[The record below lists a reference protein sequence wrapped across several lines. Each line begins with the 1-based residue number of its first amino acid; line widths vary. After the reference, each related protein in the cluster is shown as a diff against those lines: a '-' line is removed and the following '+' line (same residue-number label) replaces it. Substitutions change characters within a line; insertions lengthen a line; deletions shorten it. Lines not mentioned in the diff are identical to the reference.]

1 MQTVFP
7 LAILASLLWLAGA
20 SCSGSASNHPKT
32 SKQQACDHAVLS
44 VTYETVMQQVEEIA
58 KKDKDLMRL
67 DIGEKASQFRS
78 VIIEWV
84 LDNVKFWSSEIK
96 KKFIFL

>member
-1 MQTVFP
+1 MIRIQTVFP

-44 VTYETVMQQVEEIA
+44 VTYESVMQQGGNCEE
-58 KKDKDLMRL
+58 RQGL
-67 DIGEKASQFRS
+67 DAS
-78 VIIEWV
+78 
-84 LDNVKFWSSEIK
+84 
-96 KKFIFL
+96 